1 MSMKSK
7 PGKRD
12 AEFTIVKV
20 SIGVTFIVCDMEFV
34 VSSRTI
40 FKLINERSS

>member
-1 MSMKSK
+1 MQSK
-7 PGKRD
+7 LAKRD
-12 AEFTIVKV
+12 GVFTIIKV